1 MQKNP
6 GDIMN
11 ICLDDVT
18 YIEFKIL
25 ELYNFLKNNEN
36 FITLGKKLYI
46 HKINKNMKKS
56 QVTL

>member
-1 MQKNP
+1 
-6 GDIMN
+6 MN

-36 FITLGKKLYI
+36 FITLGTKLYI
-46 HKINKNMKKS
+46 HKINKNMKKP

>member
-1 MQKNP
+1 MQKKP

-25 ELYNFLKNNEN
+25 ELYNFLK
-36 FITLGKKLYI
+36 IMKI
-46 HKINKNMKKS
+46 HN
-56 QVTL
+56 TW